1 MDIDYDKKLKILLI
15 DDIKVHRF
23 LMISGMS
30 RINPFLVMDEASSV
44 VEAIAKLSDNNQY
57 NAVLCDWLMPDGG
70 GEELI
75 AWMRMRPHFQ
85 HVPFIMVSG
94 KTHSQDII
102 SAFIELG
109 VDAYVMKPAA
119 PKKLYETM
127 VIAIRKKLLAPNI
140 LAKKHDT
147 HVIAR
152 ASANKI

>member
-109 VDAYVMKPAA
+109 VDAYVM
-119 PKKLYETM
+119 
-127 VIAIRKKLLAPNI
+127 
-140 LAKKHDT
+140 
-147 HVIAR
+147 
-152 ASANKI
+152 